1 MKTQK
6 WQIYLTLLTIL
17 TTGSVF
23 FSPAR
28 SDPSSTNTLKDL
40 PINRITSVSYDRD
53 NSSERITIALKKV
66 VSYKSSFL
74 QRNSK
79 KNLPFRLYVDL
90 FNTILPDRIKKSYY
104 PEDSNITRIRIAQRN
119 QNTTR
124 IVLDI
129 ENKIYREDYKVFRV
143 DDPSRIIITLSPRKK
158 RTLIKKTKT
167 QKMDEPVSRSSPEIA
182 QTPNKRAPQ
191 PPQII
196 QKKYSE
202 KATQMVTDACI
213 IVIDPGHGGKDPG
226 AIGYGGIKEKDVCL
240 NIALEL
246 KKLLDVKY
254 KCKTI
259 LTRSNDKF
267 LSLEKR
273 AQIANNN
280 HADFFISIHA
290 NSHKDESLTGTE
302 TYSLNFSSDANARRV
317 AARENFTTPEKIS
330 DLEMILFDLLQSDKM
345 NKSSIFAG
353 YIHNALVKQISQKY
367 KNMRN
372 LGVKYAPMR
381 VLIDVDM
388 PGVLIETAF
397 ISNPSEAKL
406 LKSVSHQKLVAR
418 AILDGIRNFA
428 NGHKTAYYRSGD

>member
-1 MKTQK
+1 MITQK

-17 TTGSVF
+17 TTSSIF
-23 FSPAR
+23 FSPAL
-28 SDPSSTNTLKDL
+28 SDPGATNTLKDL

-53 NSSERITIALKKV
+53 NSSERVTIVLKEV

-74 QRNSK
+74 QKNSK
-79 KNLPFRLYVDL
+79 ENLPFRLYVDL

-119 QNTTR
+119 KNTTR

-143 DDPSRIIITLSPRKK
+143 DDPSRIVIKLFSRKNHTLMKK
-158 RTLIKKTKT
+158 IKT
-167 QKMDEPVSRSSPEIA
+167 QKIDEPVSRSKLEIA
-182 QTPNKRAPQ
+182 QKPTKRVPQ
-191 PPQII
+191 PLQTGQ
-196 QKKYSE
+196 QKNAE
-202 KATQMVTDACI
+202 KATQMATDTCI

-226 AIGYGGIKEKDVCL
+226 AIGYNGIKEKDVCL

-246 KKLLDVKY
+246 KKLLDAKY

-259 LTRSNDKF
+259 LTRRNDKF

-290 NSHKDESLTGTE
+290 NSHEDESLTGIE

-345 NKSSIFAG
+345 NRSSIFAG
-353 YIHNALVKQISQKY
+353 YIHNALVRQIAQKY
-367 KNMRN
+367 KNIRN

-397 ISNPSEAKL
+397 ISNPCEAKL
-406 LKSVSHQKLVAR
+406 LKNVSHQKLVAQ
-418 AILDGIRNFA
+418 AILDGIRNFK
-428 NGHKTAYYRSGD
+428 NGHKTAYYRSDD